1 MRRDLR
7 SLRPSGLRGR
17 LLLALVATAAIT
29 LGATAAVVLGPL
41 REKLRSQSVHN
52 LESAVVVAS
61 RDFEAR
67 LVRDE
72 PQVSYAARQSQ
83 TAQEFDRM
91 LSIAVLR
98 TPVAANALNE
108 RTGGARVIVAGLVP
122 VTLGPVYDTD
132 NAEPT
137 RAITLASLNA
147 ERTGRTMRSV
157 DGDDV
162 TIAMPLFG
170 QHGVIGSLVVAKQL
184 TEVTT
189 AVEQVRNAL
198 LAAALVGLAVA
209 IALAIALSR
218 TLTLRLGR
226 LRAAALRISTEGPD
240 ASAPPRDRAR
250 DEVGDLARAL
260 ARMQDELRRQ
270 ETARRSFVAT
280 ASHELRTPLTMLQ
293 GTMEL
298 LEEDLRE
305 GGDLTDAQDQ
315 VASARHELLRLS
327 ALAGE
332 LLDLSRLDAEVQ
344 LRSEAVE
351 IGELARAVAA
361 EFELRA
367 RERDVALEVVPPAGP
382 LWARGDPD
390 AIARVVRILLDNAM
404 RYAPAGAPVRLR
416 GYEDGGAVALEV
428 LDRGPGVP
436 DEEREHIFERFH
448 RGRSAGSASG
458 FGLGL
463 AIGRE
468 LAERMN
474 GRLELNDPSA
484 ASGAAFVLRLPT
496 ASVPGDG
503 SPPTQRRVLT

>member
-1 MRRDLR
+1 MT
-7 SLRPSGLRGR
+7 SLVPSGLRGR

-52 LESAVVVAS
+52 LESAVDVAQPE
-61 RDFEAR
+61 F
-67 LVRDE
+67 
-72 PQVSYAARQSQ
+72 Q
-83 TAQEFDRM
+83 TALAKDLPEVNLAAGTSHTQREFENT
-91 LSIAVLR
+91 LSLAALSS
-98 TPVAANALNE
+98 PSVANGLNE

-132 NAEPT
+132 NAAPT
-137 RAITLASLNA
+137 RAITLASLTA
-147 ERTGRTMRSV
+147 ERTGKTVRNV

-162 TIAMPLFG
+162 TIATPLFG
-170 QHGVIGSLVVAKQL
+170 QRGPIGSLVVSKQL

-189 AVEQVRNAL
+189 AVGQVRNAL
-198 LAAALVGLAVA
+198 VAAALVGLAVA

-226 LRAAALRISTEGPD
+226 LRGAALRITAEGPD
-240 ASAPPRDRAR
+240 APTPPRDRAR

-260 ARMQDELRRQ
+260 ARMQEELRRQ
-270 ETARRSFVAT
+270 EAARRSFVAT

-298 LEEDLRE
+298 LEEDLRD
-305 GGDLTDAQDQ
+305 GADLTDAQEQ
-315 VASARHELLRLS
+315 VTSARRELLRLS

-344 LRSEAVE
+344 LRSEPVE

-367 RERDVALEVVPPAGP
+367 RERGVAVEVIPPVGP
-382 LWARGDPD
+382 LWGRGDPD
-390 AIARVVRILLDNAM
+390 AVARVVRILLDNAM
-404 RYAPAGAPVRLR
+404 RYAPHGAPVQVRCFDDE
-416 GYEDGGAVALEV
+416 GSVAVEV

-436 DEEREHIFERFH
+436 HEEREHIFERFH
-448 RGRSAGSASG
+448 RGRSAGAASG

-474 GRLELNDPSA
+474 GRLELRDPPEG
-484 ASGAAFVLRLPT
+484 SGACFVLRLPA

-503 SPPTQRRVLT
+503 AAPAQRRVLT